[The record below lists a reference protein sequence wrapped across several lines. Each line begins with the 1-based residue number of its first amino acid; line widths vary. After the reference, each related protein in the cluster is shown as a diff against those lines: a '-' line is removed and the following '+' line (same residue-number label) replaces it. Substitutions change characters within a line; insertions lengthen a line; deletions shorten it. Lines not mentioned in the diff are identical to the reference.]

1 MSNKNLDP
9 TLGALLISAIT
20 ALILRIR
27 VKVKKKSPEKNVDVS
42 VDFVKD
48 STNNLNDE
56 KHD

>member
-27 VKVKKKSPEKNVDVS
+27 VKVKKKSPEKIIDVS
-42 VDFVKD
+42 VDFEKD
-48 STNNLNDE
+48 STNNLNA
-56 KHD
+56 KKK